1 LQKEKNDT
9 SGNNFVL
16 AKEPP
21 TNIYDQSETKSGQTG
36 KMELGRYEGRLTKEW
51 KFLHSLSVSK
61 KRCVCERL
69 RLNGVWSVNVGRGQ
83 KIPKK
88 MQSET

>member
-21 TNIYDQSETKSGQTG
+21 TNICDQSETRSEQRG

-51 KFLHSLSVSK
+51 KFLHRLSVTK

-69 RLNGVWSVNVGRGQ
+69 RLNGRWGVDVGGGQ
-83 KIPKK
+83 KMPKK